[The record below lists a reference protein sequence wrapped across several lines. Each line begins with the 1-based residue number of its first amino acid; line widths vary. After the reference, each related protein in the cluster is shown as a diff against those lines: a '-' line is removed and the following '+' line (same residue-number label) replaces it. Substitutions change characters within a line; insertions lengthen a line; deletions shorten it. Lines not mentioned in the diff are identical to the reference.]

1 MVLYNLAHFNHHEG
15 LFLARNGL
23 RTYYKLVAWKL
34 SLDNNNRET
43 SMSVNKV
50 ILVGRLGKDPEVR
63 KMTNGEFV
71 TNATLATSEN
81 WKDKS
86 GEKQEKTEW
95 HNLVFYR
102 RLAEIAGEYL
112 KKGSQIYVEG
122 KLQTRKWQDKEG
134 KDRYNTEIVVNEM
147 TMIGGKS
154 ASQHEQKSSQS
165 GGLKDDDLDIPFG
178 DNVSPKIA
186 SAFDDKDYPF

>member
-1 MVLYNLAHFNHHEG
+1 
-15 LFLARNGL
+15 
-23 RTYYKLVAWKL
+23 
-34 SLDNNNRET
+34 
-43 SMSVNKV
+43 MSVNKV
-50 ILVGRLGKDPEVR
+50 ILIGRLGKDPETR
-63 KMTNGEFV
+63 YMTNGEAV

-122 KLQTRKWQDKEG
+122 KLQTRKWQTKEG
-134 KDRYNTEIVVNEM
+134 QDRYTTEIVVNEM
-147 TMIGGKS
+147 TMLGGKS
-154 ASQHEQKSSQS
+154 SGGGSFEVVENERSESRPSKPAASSGAAPAKAAPAAKSSFDNF
-165 GGLKDDDLDIPFG
+165 DDDIPF
-178 DNVSPKIA
+178 
-186 SAFDDKDYPF
+186 

>member
-1 MVLYNLAHFNHHEG
+1 
-15 LFLARNGL
+15 
-23 RTYYKLVAWKL
+23 
-34 SLDNNNRET
+34 
-43 SMSVNKV
+43 MSVNKV
-50 ILVGRLGKDPEVR
+50 ILIGRLGKDPETR
-63 KMTNGEFV
+63 YMTNGEAV

-122 KLQTRKWQDKEG
+122 KLQTRKWQTKEG
-134 KDRYNTEIVVNEM
+134 QDRYTTEIIVNEM
-147 TMIGGKS
+147 TMLGGKS
-154 ASQHEQKSSQS
+154 SGAGSFEVVEKPAASSAAAAPAKAAPAAKSSFDNF
-165 GGLKDDDLDIPFG
+165 DDDIPF
-178 DNVSPKIA
+178 
-186 SAFDDKDYPF
+186 